1 MTKSF
6 SPPDVHPDLDVLV
19 STSYYIPVPPS
30 GDNSLDES
38 QFDVG
43 AFTTSLTQAYGI
55 SNPAET
61 SQLLSSLIGDDSK
74 DSMSLNHDPNP
85 GPSLLTTVG
94 GMLSDT
100 KEHLSESIHTST
112 TADGMGT
119 AAAISRSHSQT
130 NHQGIVACNV
140 TLMNPHPLIHS

>member
-1 MTKSF
+1 M
-6 SPPDVHPDLDVLV
+6 LA

-61 SQLLSSLIGDDSK
+61 SQLLSSLVGDASK
-74 DSMSLNHDPNP
+74 DSMGLNHDPNH
-85 GPSLLTTVG
+85 GPNFLTTVG
-94 GMLSDT
+94 GMLSDK
-100 KEHLSESIHTST
+100 KEHPSESIHTSA

-119 AAAISRSHSQT
+119 AAAVSRSHSQA
-130 NHQGIVACNV
+130 NHQGISCS
-140 TLMNPHPLIHS
+140 L